1 MNKLAVRF
9 TTLIAA
15 CAVLGRG
22 LINPSPVMAVQI
34 YASPVEW
41 SIDVR
46 NTAITRGIIN
56 QADPLTPTF
65 VELFNS
71 PIPNA
76 RSITF
81 PSGIVSRGQGRG
93 FANNS
98 VSSNRTYEGSIKA
111 VSNNPFSPASLFD
124 RIFFDS
130 IIWSFPI
137 PVFAFGG
144 YFDNG
149 GKVLGID
156 PIESPNS
163 GSGLGGGLAITQSF
177 PPRTFAGFI
186 AAPGKQIV
194 SVRFLSTLQF
204 DSTIVNFKV
213 DDVTAYAVPEPTTV
227 AGIVLAGSG
236 LKLLRR
242 KRKQQDNA

>member
-1 MNKLAVRF
+1 MNKLAVRC

-34 YASPVEW
+34 YQSPVEW

-46 NTAITRGIIN
+46 NTAIMRGIIN

-65 VELFNS
+65 VELFKS

-81 PSGIVSRGQGRG
+81 PSGIVSRGQGEG

-98 VSSNRTYEGSIKA
+98 VSNGTYRGTVKA
-111 VSNNPFSPASLFD
+111 VSKNPFSPASLFD
-124 RIFFDS
+124 EIFFDS

-149 GKVLGID
+149 GNNLGIV

-163 GSGLGGGLAITQSF
+163 GLGGGLTVTRSF
-177 PPRTFAGFI
+177 PPGTFVGFI
-186 AAPGKQIV
+186 AAPGKQIP

-204 DSTIVNFKV
+204 DSTIVNFQV
-213 DDVTAYAVPEPTTV
+213 DDVTAYAVPEPTTM

-236 LKLLRR
+236 WTLLRR